1 MRKHITEPA
10 RRVEVAGAWDVVVVG
25 GGVAGV
31 AAAVAAA
38 RNGARTCLV
47 EKQCALG
54 GLATLGNVAVYL
66 PLCDGMGRQVIGG
79 LGEELLKLSV
89 RDGFDPIPAAW
100 RKGGRKSDR
109 LRQRYAVTFN
119 PPSFL
124 LELERLVLGA
134 GVTVFYD
141 SRFCDVVSKRNRID
155 AVVIE
160 NKSGRLALLA
170 RTVVDASGD
179 ADVCARAGEET
190 VSLRTNVRCG
200 WFYYFDGDRVRIDL
214 LSQGFHPDGKRLRG
228 TGPWY
233 AGDNGADVSAQII
246 ASRKL
251 ARRRLAEL
259 RKSAASRAVYPVSLP
274 TIATHRM
281 TRRLKGA
288 VELEQTDD
296 RRYFADAV
304 GMTGDW
310 RQSGPIFF
318 FPLRSLLGLRTRN
331 LAAAGRC
338 ISAGSTA
345 WDVTRAIPTCAV
357 TGEAAGT
364 AAALAC
370 RTAGGAMAALDV
382 AGLQDRLRKQGV
394 LIEPRLARA

>member
-54 GLATLGNVAVYL
+54 GLATLGNVAGYL

-109 LRQRYAVTFN
+109 LRQRYAATFN

-190 VSLRTNVRCG
+190 VSLKTNVRCG

-214 LSQGFHPDGKRLRG
+214 LSKDFHPDGKRLRG

-251 ARRRLAEL
+251 A
-259 RKSAASRAVYPVSLP
+259 
-274 TIATHRM
+274 
-281 TRRLKGA
+281 
-288 VELEQTDD
+288 
-296 RRYFADAV
+296 
-304 GMTGDW
+304 
-310 RQSGPIFF
+310 
-318 FPLRSLLGLRTRN
+318 
-331 LAAAGRC
+331 
-338 ISAGSTA
+338 
-345 WDVTRAIPTCAV
+345 
-357 TGEAAGT
+357 
-364 AAALAC
+364 
-370 RTAGGAMAALDV
+370 GGAWRSCESPPPAAPCIRSRCRPSRRT
-382 AGLQDRLRKQGV
+382 G
-394 LIEPRLARA
+394 